1 MAALILGSLVTTI
14 PLLSVTSA
22 GERGPADNG
31 WLAVVLVL
39 VGTLCLIWRRR
50 ASLLVFAISAVAF
63 CTGLLLGYSPAL
75 PLAPVIAL
83 YTLAVAHNSLVAA
96 GAAGVVVALFVAI
109 GTATQPGWWEDF
121 DDRVFENLLL
131 LLIACMLGYGIQL
144 SHARRSVLMAQESRL
159 AREHDAEK
167 EQAIRAEKSRIARE
181 LHDVVAHHV
190 SVMTAQ
196 AAGAQRV
203 FDAEPD
209 LARQALQS
217 IETVGRGALNEM
229 RRLLGVLQTEAD
241 DAAVAPQPGLDQLP
255 SLLAQM
261 RRAGLPVELRV
272 RGDPR
277 PLPCGVELNAFRIVQ
292 EALTNALKHAGPSRA
307 QVELSYHSAYL
318 DLRVCDNGYLDTWI
332 PGYLDL
338 RVCDNGRGFG
348 ADATP
353 GHGLIGM
360 RQRASLLGGE
370 IHVRPGSDGG
380 VQVVATLP
388 TEASVG

>member
-22 GERGPADNG
+22 GERGAADNG

-307 QVELSYHSAYL
+307 QVELSYHSAH
-318 DLRVCDNGYLDTWI
+318 
-332 PGYLDL
+332 LDL

>member
-1 MAALILGSLVTTI
+1 
-14 PLLSVTSA
+14 
-22 GERGPADNG
+22 
-31 WLAVVLVL
+31 
-39 VGTLCLIWRRR
+39 
-50 ASLLVFAISAVAF
+50 
-63 CTGLLLGYSPAL
+63 
-75 PLAPVIAL
+75 
-83 YTLAVAHNSLVAA
+83 
-96 GAAGVVVALFVAI
+96 
-109 GTATQPGWWEDF
+109 
-121 DDRVFENLLL
+121 
-131 LLIACMLGYGIQL
+131 
-144 SHARRSVLMAQESRL
+144 MAQESRL

-292 EALTNALKHAGPSRA
+292 EALTTR
-307 QVELSYHSAYL
+307 
-318 DLRVCDNGYLDTWI
+318 
-332 PGYLDL
+332 
-338 RVCDNGRGFG
+338 
-348 ADATP
+348 
-353 GHGLIGM
+353 
-360 RQRASLLGGE
+360 
-370 IHVRPGSDGG
+370 
-380 VQVVATLP
+380 
-388 TEASVG
+388 

>member
-217 IETVGRGALNEM
+217 IETVGRGALNKM

-318 DLRVCDNGYLDTWI
+318 DLRVCDNG
-332 PGYLDL
+332 
-338 RVCDNGRGFG
+338 RGFG

-353 GHGLIGM
+353 GQGLIGM

>member
-318 DLRVCDNGYLDTWI
+318 DLRVCDNG
-332 PGYLDL
+332 
-338 RVCDNGRGFG
+338 RGFG

-353 GHGLIGM
+353 GQGLIGM

-388 TEASVG
+388 TEALDG

>member
-307 QVELSYHSAYL
+307 QVELSYHSAH
-318 DLRVCDNGYLDTWI
+318 
-332 PGYLDL
+332 LDL